1 MVIALGVLIFLFLVL
16 VFGGLY
22 VFRTACVRRKEIPW
36 LVREVTMDD
45 GEEIETLYKASFKD
59 PEESATGIMK
69 EWIANMTHTDDDGDE
84 GIDD

>member
-36 LVREVTMDD
+36 LVRE
-45 GEEIETLYKASFKD
+45 EIEKSSYRKYYDLITRSHNWLCDRVMRS
-59 PEESATGIMK
+59 
-69 EWIANMTHTDDDGDE
+69 
-84 GIDD
+84 